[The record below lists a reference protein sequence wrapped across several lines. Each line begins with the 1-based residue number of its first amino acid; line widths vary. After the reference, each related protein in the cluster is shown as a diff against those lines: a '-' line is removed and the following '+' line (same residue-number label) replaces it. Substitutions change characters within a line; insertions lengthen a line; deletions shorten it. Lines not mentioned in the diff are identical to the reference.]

1 MVENRRSVYYTARLT
16 SAALVIGC
24 LWSAET
30 RAQNA
35 APSLSR
41 QQRELL
47 QALVTAVDTAGAQP
61 PTADV
66 TWQTHVMRASDGSH
80 YIALSVTPPPASLPP
95 DPIAIY
101 VRLATASTAATTLAE
116 RSLVREWLQGSRV
129 DPRMLPKSG
138 MVIGEMPAMGAGAI
152 GARGAAAVGSA
163 DLQAMDLQRE
173 RARQRRDDD
182 ERKRRAALEGAAV
195 NSTNVLPFEDF
206 EFTAASAFADGTRT
220 IQRAITAGPGEYDLI
235 VAWAASTQS
244 VKPLRISVARQ
255 RMTLSPATTELALSS
270 IIVAD
275 RVGVRAIPYS
285 AAEQRGHPYSIGATE
300 ITPARDTVFTPD
312 ERLAA
317 AFQIVNPA
325 PDAAGK
331 PDVIVNLRVARIN
344 GTREEQVASLSPL
357 VYNAASLPA
366 DFDVRLGHPLISA
379 LAVPLATI
387 PRGTHRLLITVE
399 DRVAKAVVSS
409 RAEFTV
415 VGSAASL
422 LAEAPPLGPRFDL
435 AAALDPSIV
444 GIVIDRLAPAAPSAA
459 LAKALTTARSG
470 RFADLLIED
479 RVPADEQGI
488 RSVLTGL
495 AFLSLGDL
503 GAISQF
509 ERAQAQNVDKASID
523 YLLGVARAT
532 QNRDAEAIERWTA
545 AHAAGLPRRVVDRV
559 LTEAYLRRREFARA
573 SEIVRDIDANAE
585 PAMVRALAATRI
597 GERRE
602 VDAVAILDA
611 LLAKSPDDQDTRWM
625 LVHALYSGIVAA
637 PGSPRERFVSEAQRY
652 IDAKGRHSALAAD
665 WIAVTS
671 R

>member
-1 MVENRRSVYYTARLT
+1 MTSRLT
-16 SAALVIGC
+16 SAAVVFAC
-24 LWSAET
+24 LFSAGPS
-30 RAQNA
+30 AQTA
-35 APSLSR
+35 APTLSR

-47 QALVTAVDTAGAQP
+47 QALVTAVDTSGAQP
-61 PTADV
+61 AATDV
-66 TWQTHVMRASDGSH
+66 TWQTHVLRASDGSH
-80 YIALSVTPPPASLPP
+80 YIAVSVTPQPASLPP

-101 VRLATASTAATTLAE
+101 VRLATAATGATTLAE
-116 RSLVREWLQGSRV
+116 RSLVREWLQGSRI

-138 MVIGEMPAMGAGAI
+138 MVIGEMPALGAGAI

-182 ERKRRAALEGAAV
+182 EKKRRAALEGTTALP
-195 NSTNVLPFEDF
+195 SSLLPFEDF
-206 EFTAASAFADGTRT
+206 EFTAASTFADGTRT

-244 VKPLRISVARQ
+244 AKPLRVNVARQ
-255 RMTLSPATTELALSS
+255 RMTLTPATTELGLSS

-300 ITPARDTVFTPD
+300 ITPARDTVFTPN

-444 GIVIDRLAPAAPSAA
+444 GILVDRLAPAAPSPA
-459 LAKALTTARSG
+459 LARALSTARSG

-479 RVPADEQGI
+479 RVATDEQGI
-488 RSVLTGL
+488 RSVLSGL

-509 ERAQAQNVDKASID
+509 ERAQGANVDKAVID
-523 YLLGVARAT
+523 YLLGVARAA
-532 QNRDAEAIERWTA
+532 QSRDADAIERWTSA
-545 AHAAGLPRRVVDRV
+545 RASGLPRPVVDRA

-573 SEIVRDIDANAE
+573 AEIVRDIHATAE
-585 PAMVRALAATRI
+585 PAMVRALAAARI

-602 VDAVAILDA
+602 ADAVVILDA
-611 LLAKSPDDQDTRWM
+611 LLAKSPGDQDARWM
-625 LVHALYSGIVAA
+625 LIHALYSGIVAA
-637 PGSPRERFVSEAQRY
+637 PGNSRDRFVLEAQRY
-652 IDAKGRHSALAAD
+652 IDAKGRHSALASD
-665 WIAVTS
+665 WIAVTT